1 MNKSKYIACFTLIAA
16 ITLTACDTEESALI
30 PTEPATTVT
39 EFETE
44 VAETSASPSVTVTP
58 VPNITETTTTVTVT
72 SKPSETSEDITEGTV
87 SYEDEDSEIFS
98 SQADDNPMQTTVI
111 SDTEPVPTSE
121 PESVPGSTR
130 VPKPTE
136 DTRYMKH
143 ASCCDCGNET
153 LVYTPNYRYT
163 TPERSHVETDP
174 TWDYGIE
181 HCEVQ
186 INWMQSSFFTDDEYY
201 NGHFDERPTIKVPFD
216 REVDT
221 DGIPFNHD
229 AERAAT
235 DEALTQA
242 HAWLK
247 SIGINEPRC
256 SYQTNRLYTDKV
268 NYQENPYTVIDEP
281 EHEYECTAY
290 ICDTCGAVELDWRD
304 VKQIR

>member
-1 MNKSKYIACFTLIAA
+1 MNKSKYIACFALIAA

-30 PTEPATTVT
+30 PTEPIATVT
-39 EFETE
+39 GFETE
-44 VAETSASPSVTVTP
+44 VVETSTSPSVTVTP
-58 VPNITETTTTVTVT
+58 VPNFTETTTTVTVS
-72 SKPSETSEDITEGTV
+72 SKPSETSEEITEDIASSEDEEHEYVSSVTDDSSV
-87 SYEDEDSEIFS
+87 QTSSAYTEDPVPSYEPS
-98 SQADDNPMQTTVI
+98 TTPRN
-111 SDTEPVPTSE
+111 TP
-121 PESVPGSTR
+121 

-163 TPERSHVETDP
+163 TPERSHVETAP

-186 INWMQSSFFTDDEYY
+186 INWMRCDFYTDDEYY
-201 NGHFDERPTIKVPFD
+201 NGHFDERPTIRVPFD

-235 DEALTQA
+235 NEALTQA
-242 HAWLK
+242 HAWLR